1 MVLNL
6 NNQKTNACGFLVGKM
21 EQANKQ
27 RRGNQ
32 MTWEGRDEMNLAEF
46 PIASLSSRPN
56 KDLKTLHFEDRAWDK
71 SRKDW
76 TVRRLTISASDK
88 YGLPT
93 PLDDEVILGLIQLTR
108 EEGFHSRRVFF
119 SRCQLIR
126 LLGWRNEGKSYT
138 RLETALKR
146 WIGVTFYYE
155 NAWWD
160 KSKQSRVHESFH
172 ILERVSLYDRRRRL
186 QRGAADE
193 PPLSMFCWNE
203 VVFRSF
209 QSGYLKRI
217 DMELYR
223 RLESPVAKRL
233 YRLLDKRFYH
243 KKSWQFDLRELAC
256 EHVGLSRSYDAAGL
270 KRKLRPAIAELEAA
284 GYLEPMDPKRRFSKI
299 GRGKW
304 QVGFAREKAGGPEQ
318 KPRDARTELENA
330 LVERGVNPVTAGR
343 LVAAGCPD
351 RIRKH
356 VEVFDWLLTQENQ
369 AAPNNPAGYLVQ
381 SIRDNYEIPERFLKA
396 SGARTPCRCSK
407 ESTNRQPSR
416 RRKTEKSAQNR
427 KARINRYLGGLA
439 PDERDRLMQRAIV
452 SADPFLASAYGQA
465 VSEEAQLLVDIY
477 RRIILEKH
485 VARMELSR
493 RGSRRGT

>member
-1 MVLNL
+1 
-6 NNQKTNACGFLVGKM
+6 M
-21 EQANKQ
+21 EQGNK
-27 RRGNQ
+27 RRHARR

-46 PIASLSSRPN
+46 PTASLSSRPN
-56 KDLKTLHFEDRAWDK
+56 KSLKSLHFQDRAWDK
-71 SRKDW
+71 SRKAW
-76 TVRRLTISASDK
+76 AVRRLTISASDK

-108 EEGFHSRRVFF
+108 EEGFLSPRVFF
-119 SRCQLIR
+119 SRYQLIR

-160 KSKQSRVHESFH
+160 KSKQSWVHESFH
-172 ILERVSLYDRRRRL
+172 ILERVSLYDRRRRF
-186 QRGAADE
+186 QRAAADE

-209 QSGYLKRI
+209 QSGYLKQI

-270 KRKLRPAIAELEAA
+270 KRKLRPAVYELEAT
-284 GYLEPMDPKRRFSKI
+284 GYLEPMDPKQRFSKI
-299 GRGKW
+299 GRGQW
-304 QVGFAREKAGGPEQ
+304 QVTFTREKGGKPEQ
-318 KPRDARTELENA
+318 KIRHATTELEEA
-330 LVERGVNPVTAGR
+330 LVERGVNPATATR
-343 LVAAGCPD
+343 LVAAGGPD

-356 VEVFDWLLTQENQ
+356 VEVFDWLLAQENQ
-369 AAPNNPAGYLVQ
+369 TTPHNPAGYLVQ
-381 SIRDNYEIPERFLKA
+381 SIRDDYEIPKRFLHV
-396 SGARTPCRCSK
+396 SGSGTPSQRS
-407 ESTNRQPSR
+407 EQGNGRRPRR
-416 RRKTEKSAQNR
+416 RRKTQELAENR
-427 KARINRYLGGLA
+427 GARIDSYFKGLDS
-439 PDERDRLMQRAIV
+439 DERDRLMQQAIA
-452 SADPFLASAYGQA
+452 SADPFLASAYQQA
-465 VSEEAQLLVDIY
+465 VSEGSQLLIDVY
-477 RRIILEKH
+477 RHIVLEKH
-485 VARMELSR
+485 VAKAGVS
-493 RGSRRGT
+493 GHGTRCRK